1 MTSRYFTGAI
11 ISPARDLV
19 VEGSRKEGGV
29 IALPAVIGG
38 RERARSKAGLGL
50 PRTTRGAGRLA
61 GRATPPRLRAF
72 WLVATVLVL
81 LFAVAAAPS
90 PLYGVYRPVAVLGQ
104 HADRS
109 VRRLRLFLLV
119 TLLVFGSVSDYLGR
133 RRVILAGLV
142 MTAGACGLFLAAHG
156 VGLLF
161 AARAL
166 NGAAVGTASRLGR
179 ATTAPRAAG
188 WRPCSRPPP
197 ACWAW
202 P

>member
-1 MTSRYFTGAI
+1 MQNKEDVLIVTSRYFTGAI

-81 LFAVAAAPS
+81 LFVVAAAPS
-90 PLYGVYRPVAVLGQ
+90 PLYGLYQAQWRFSASTLTEVFAVYA
-104 HADRS
+104 
-109 VRRLRLFLLV
+109 LFLLV
-119 TLLVFGSVSDYLGR
+119 TLL
-133 RRVILAGLV
+133 RVRV
-142 MTAGACGLFLAAHG
+142 G
-156 VGLLF
+156 VGLP
-161 AARAL
+161 
-166 NGAAVGTASRLGR
+166 G
-179 ATTAPRAAG
+179 
-188 WRPCSRPPP
+188 PPP
-197 ACWAW
+197 RD
-202 P
+202 PGRPG